1 MASTFALP
9 LFPLQTVLFPGG
21 VLPLRIFEVRYLD
34 LIGRCHKEGAP
45 FGVVS
50 LMQGQEVRQRGTN
63 AADGAAFE
71 TESFQTVGTL
81 AHIVALERPQPGLM
95 VIRCRGGRRFRLNS
109 SEQLKHG
116 LWVGQADWLPE
127 DPLVSVPADLAHVR
141 RGLEQLLAHMQ
152 AQAGGD
158 AASAGELPIQAPYH
172 WDDCGWLANR
182 WCELLPLSPQ
192 LKQQFLALD
201 NPLLRLELVAD
212 LLERFEIGVPPAAS

>member
-1 MASTFALP
+1 MAISLP

-50 LMQGQEVRQRGTN
+50 LTQGQEVRQRGTN
-63 AADGAAFE
+63 AADGEAFE
-71 TESFQTVGTL
+71 TEAFQAVGTL
-81 AHIVALERPQPGLM
+81 AHLVALERPQPGLM
-95 VIRCRGGRRFRLNS
+95 VIRCHGGRRFRLNS

-116 LWVGQADWLPE
+116 LWVGQAEWLPD
-127 DPLVSVPADLAHVR
+127 DPLVPVPADLAPVR

-158 AASAGELPIQAPYH
+158 PASAGALPIQAPYR

-182 WCELLPLSPQ
+182 WCELLPLSSQ

-212 LLERFEIGVPPAAS
+212 LLERFKIGAPPAAS

>member
-1 MASTFALP
+1 MAISLP

-50 LMQGQEVRQRGTN
+50 LTQGQEVRQRQRD
-63 AADGAAFE
+63 ADATDGEAFE

-81 AHIVALERPQPGLM
+81 AHIESLERPQAGLM
-95 VIRCRGGRRFRLNS
+95 LIRCRGGRRFRLGS
-109 SEQLKHG
+109 SEQLRHG
-116 LWVGQADWLPE
+116 LWVGQVEWLPD
-127 DPLVSVPADLAHVR
+127 DPLVPVPSDLTHVR
-141 RGLEQLLAHMQ
+141 RGLEQLLARMQ
-152 AQAGGD
+152 AQAPGD
-158 AASAGELPIQAPYH
+158 SASLPIQAPYH

-182 WCELLPLSPQ
+182 WCELLPVPVR
-192 LKQQFLALD
+192 LKQQYLALD

-212 LLERFEIGVPPAAS
+212 LLAQLQIGGDSTS